1 MTALTAI
8 FGVMTCFGAFI
19 KLMRLSQSIFI
30 SLTLL
35 LLFITNPLQAE
46 ESRIKASG
54 YIKNFLI
61 LTDTQDDTSAEVLS
75 RLRLRLDIPASESS
89 SIEFAYELLPW
100 LKESNS
106 VFKEA
111 SAGTEDLPY
120 RAFDLEDMIYPEDET
135 SGSSFL
141 LAQNLDR
148 LFLTVKTPSY
158 DLYIGRQPVAFG
170 SAHAINPTDIIAPF
184 TYNTIAKEELMGVD
198 AVRIKRPLAEMGE
211 LDMGLVFGNDFKP
224 KESAAF
230 FRMKTYQLKTDI
242 SFMAMLFRENLL
254 ASVDIARSIGDA
266 GAWLEAAQVFANV
279 ADDYRPNENYF
290 RLSIG
295 SDYSF
300 TEKSYAYIEYHY
312 NGAGEGRKENY
323 RLSPNETAYKDGAVY
338 LLGRHY
344 LAPGIT
350 YEIMP
355 LLSFS
360 GNALINLS
368 DRSLLL
374 SPFLEYSMTQDIY
387 ASLGAFIGIGAS
399 SFESEFG
406 LYPDVYYTA
415 LNIYF

>member
-1 MTALTAI
+1 M
-8 FGVMTCFGAFI
+8 
-19 KLMRLSQSIFI
+19 KLSQSAFI
-30 SLTLL
+30 VL
-35 LLFITNPLQAE
+35 LLFIVNPLQAE
-46 ESRIKASG
+46 ESRIKAGG

-61 LTDTQDDTSAEVLS
+61 LTDTQDDASAEALS
-75 RLRLRLDIPASESS
+75 RLRLRLDIAASESS
-89 SIEFAYELLPW
+89 SIEFAYELLPRLRESRAA
-100 LKESNS
+100 LKEAIAETVS
-106 VFKEA
+106 
-111 SAGTEDLPY
+111 LPY
-120 RAFDLEDMIYPEDET
+120 RAFDLDEMIYPEDEN

-148 LFLTVKTPSY
+148 LFLTLKTPAY

-170 SAHAINPTDIIAPF
+170 SAHVINPTDIIAPF

-198 AVRIKRPLAEMGE
+198 ALRIKRPLSDMGE
-211 LDMGLVFGNDFKP
+211 LDMGLVFGDDFKP

-230 FRMKTYQLKTDI
+230 FRLKTYKLKTDI
-242 SFMAMLFRENLL
+242 TFMAMLLRDNFL
-254 ASVDIARSIGDA
+254 AGIDIARSIGDA
-266 GAWLEAAQVFANV
+266 GAWLEAAQVFANA

-312 NGAGEGRKENY
+312 NGAGEGKESY
-323 RLSPNETAYKDGAVY
+323 GLSSNETAYKKGAVY

-344 LAPGIT
+344 LAPGFT

-355 LLSFS
+355 LLRFS

-368 DRSLLL
+368 DGSLLL
-374 SPFLEYSMTQDIY
+374 SPFFEYSVMQDIY
-387 ASLGAFIGIGAS
+387 ANLGAFIGIGDVS
-399 SFESEFG
+399 SPESEFG
-406 LYPDVYYTA
+406 LYHDVYYSA

>member
-1 MTALTAI
+1 M
-8 FGVMTCFGAFI
+8 
-19 KLMRLSQSIFI
+19 KLSQRVSI
-30 SLTLL
+30 LTVL
-35 LLFITNPLQAE
+35 LLFLVNPLYAQ

-61 LTDTQDDTSAEVLS
+61 LTDTQNDSCVEALS
-75 RLRLRLDIPASESS
+75 RLRMRLDITITESS
-89 SIEFAYELLPW
+89 SIELAYELLPR
-100 LKESNS
+100 LRESNIA
-106 VFKEA
+106 FKD
-111 SAGTEDLPY
+111 SAIPATKSLSY
-120 RAFDLEDMIYPEDET
+120 RAFDLDEMIYPEDET
-135 SGSSFL
+135 SASSFL

-148 LFLTVKTPSY
+148 LFLTLKTPSY

-170 SAHAINPTDIIAPF
+170 SAHVINPTDIIAPF

-198 AVRIKRPLAEMGE
+198 AVRIKRPLSDMGE
-211 LDMGLVFGNDFKP
+211 LDMGLVFGDDFKP

-230 FRMKTYQLKTDI
+230 FRLKTYQLKADI
-242 SFMAMLFRENLL
+242 AFMAMLFRENLL

-266 GAWLEAAQVFANV
+266 GAWLEAAQVFANA

-312 NGAGEGRKENY
+312 NGAGDGRKESY
-323 RLSPNETAYKDGAVY
+323 GLSSNETAYKDGAVY

-344 LAPGIT
+344 LAPGFT

-355 LLSFS
+355 LLRFS

-368 DRSLLL
+368 DGSLLL
-374 SPFLEYSMTQDIY
+374 SPVLEYSVMQDVY
-387 ASLGAFIGIGAS
+387 ANLGAFIGIGDAS
-399 SFESEFG
+399 SPESEFG
-406 LYPDVYYTA
+406 LYPDVYYAA

>member
-1 MTALTAI
+1 M
-8 FGVMTCFGAFI
+8 M
-19 KLMRLSQSIFI
+19 LSQKISISF
-30 SLTLL
+30 TVL
-35 LLFITNPLQAE
+35 LLFFANSLQAD

-61 LTDTQDDTSAEVLS
+61 LTDTQDDASAEVLS
-75 RLRLRLDIPASESS
+75 RLRLRLDIAVAESS

-100 LKESNS
+100 LKESNAA
-106 VFKEA
+106 FKEA
-111 SAGTEDLPY
+111 SAGTVSLPY

-170 SAHAINPTDIIAPF
+170 SARVINPTDIIAPF

-198 AVRIKRPLAEMGE
+198 AVRIKKPIADMGE
-211 LDMGLVFGNDFKP
+211 LDIGLVFGDDFKP

-230 FRMKTYQLKTDI
+230 LRLKTYKLKTDI
-242 SFMAMLFRENLL
+242 TFMAMLFRENLL
-254 ASVDIARSIGDA
+254 ASIDIARSIGDA
-266 GAWLEAAQVFANV
+266 GAWLEAAQVFANGV
-279 ADDYRPNENYF
+279 DDYSSDGNYF

-300 TEKSYAYIEYHY
+300 TDKSYAYIEYHY
-312 NGAGEGRKENY
+312 NGAGEERKESY
-323 RLSPNETAYKDGAVY
+323 GLSPSVTAYTEGAVY
-338 LLGRHY
+338 LLGKHY
-344 LAPGIT
+344 LAPGFT

-360 GNALINLS
+360 GNALINLN

-374 SPFLEYSMTQDIY
+374 SPVLEYSMRQDVY
-387 ASLGAFIGIGAS
+387 ADVGAFIGAGDGS
-399 SFESEFG
+399 SE
-406 LYPDVYYTA
+406 
-415 LNIYF
+415 